1 MRPGPFRWLWYA
13 FGGKLPERCREW
25 VLNDLTC
32 RTWVFRHLARVLAQQ
47 PMWLLLLLLP
57 LGWDVRWWAFA
68 LAVTLSIFLSLLF
81 TEDASERRVVKHG
94 YPAGLARAI
103 REEIPMP
110 DRRRVV
116 ARYAARYRGNAKY
129 RE

>member
-13 FGGKLPERCREW
+13 FGGRLPERCREW

-32 RTWVFRHLARVLAQQ
+32 RSWVFRHLARVLAQQ
-47 PMWLLLLLLP
+47 PVWLLVLLLP
-57 LGWDVRWWAFA
+57 LTWDVRWWAFA
-68 LAVTLSIFLSLLF
+68 LATSLSIFLSLLF

-103 REEIPMP
+103 REEIPMA
-110 DRRRVV
+110 DRRLVV